1 MIYLFWFT
9 WTQQEP
15 DETQQPKKSQSKPK
29 PRKVMPSRP
38 VSKKILLMGDSIITN
53 INKKGLKDKVYKHG
67 ISGATKDTLVQE
79 IEVYDLQNF
88 SHIILYIGGNN
99 VSNWTNNKYFKEK
112 YDELISFIKE
122 KNKNCQ
128 MLLVNSCPRGDT
140 DVSAINDIICS
151 LTEQY
156 KIELVDA
163 HNAFFNKKQEL
174 IQKYYYRD
182 EIHLSD
188 SGVKSL
194 VGTISKRLDIVDNYS
209 NCVFSATKQTNGRY
223 KLRIRKTNETHDT
236 WEADRWNK
244 SSF

>member
-1 MIYLFWFT
+1 MQRIVLLSSLLWWELGTNSLITGPGEWLSFRRFT
-9 WTQQEP
+9 
-15 DETQQPKKSQSKPK
+15 SKL
-29 PRKVMPSRP
+29 SW
-38 VSKKILLMGDSIITN
+38 SWSW
-53 INKKGLKDKVYKHG
+53 
-67 ISGATKDTLVQE
+67 VQE
-79 IEVYDLQNF
+79 IEVYDHQNF

-194 VGTISKRLDIVDNYS
+194 VGTISKQLDIVDNYS

-223 KLRIRKTNETHDT
+223 KLPIRKTNETHDT